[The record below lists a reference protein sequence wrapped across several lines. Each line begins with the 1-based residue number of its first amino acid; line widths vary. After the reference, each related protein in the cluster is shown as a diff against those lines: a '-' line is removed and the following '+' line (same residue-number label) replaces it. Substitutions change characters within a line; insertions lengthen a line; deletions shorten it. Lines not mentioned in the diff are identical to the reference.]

1 MLGDPPPNEKF
12 ILKRYLLTQTVGD
25 PVLSGFR
32 HRKNDMNHWLHR
44 LRLSHKLSI
53 LGLIALVMTA
63 IPLAL
68 YVSDVVGELRQARK
82 EAQGMPSL
90 MAVNAAVQRL
100 QVHRGTSAAMLGGDS
115 TMAARRPAIADGV
128 NQSLSQAQAALR
140 EADAP
145 TALQQQ
151 MQQWTQTWQTLEK
164 AVGSRSI
171 TPPQS
176 MAQHTQLVN
185 ALLHLNEAL
194 MHEYALSITPHADS
208 QALIQAVLVL
218 APQLTENLG
227 LLRGQGAG
235 FLAQGQLPPE
245 NRGALRALQRRVVDL
260 QNGAG
265 DATERAMALNA
276 NFRTQMAAPVGTVR
290 ALTAESLKMAN
301 EQLIEAQELTLASP
315 IFFDTLTRAIEAVN
329 AMVVNGSELLAE
341 TLRTEERA
349 HRQQLIA
356 VLALMTLAI
365 AVSLWLAL
373 VFVRSITQP
382 LQQAVQLAQ
391 AVAQGDLSGTDSPTG
406 SNEVGEL
413 LNAQQVMRARLRPM
427 VAQVRSGADSVAL
440 ASAEIAQGNM
450 DLSGRTEQQASALE
464 ETAASMEELSA
475 TVRNNADNA
484 REASLL
490 ASTARN
496 VAVQGGDVVAQVVQT
511 MQGINDSSRKIADI
525 ISVIDGIAFQTNILA
540 LNAAVEA
547 ARAGEQG
554 RGFAVVAGEVRSLAQ
569 RSAEAAKEI
578 KQLIDASVSRVG
590 EGNVLVQK
598 AGGTMGDVVTAIQKV
613 NDIVSAISSASQ
625 EQANGVA
632 QVGEA
637 VTQMDHATQQNAA
650 LVEEMAAAANSLNVQ
665 GQELVQAVSFFR
677 WDGQATTAAMGAAPR
692 VMPKTV
698 ARKALLELA

>member
-1 MLGDPPPNEKF
+1 M
-12 ILKRYLLTQTVGD
+12 T
-25 PVLSGFR
+25 
-32 HRKNDMNHWLHR
+32 HWLHR
-44 LRLSHKLSI
+44 LRLSHKLII

-115 TMAARRPAIADGV
+115 TMAARRPAIRDAV
-128 NQSLSQAQAALR
+128 NQAFQQTQEALR
-140 EADAP
+140 QADAP
-145 TALQQQ
+145 IELQQQ
-151 MQQWTQTWQTLEK
+151 LQQWAQTWQSLEK
-164 AVGSRSI
+164 AVDSRSI
-171 TPPQS
+171 APPQS

-185 ALLHLNEAL
+185 GLLHLNETL
-194 MHEYALSITPHADS
+194 MHEYALSITPHPDN

-218 APQLTENLG
+218 APQLTESLG

-245 NRGALRALQRRVVDL
+245 NRGALRALQRRVVDF
-260 QNGAG
+260 QAGAG
-265 DATERAMALNA
+265 NAIQRAMALND
-276 NFRTQMAAPVGTVR
+276 NFRVQMAGPVDKVR

-301 EQLIEAQELTLASP
+301 EQLIEAPELTLASP

-329 AMVVNGSELLAE
+329 ALAVDGSALLAE
-341 TLRTEERA
+341 SLRAEERD
-349 HRQQLIA
+349 HRQQLIT
-356 VLALMTLAI
+356 VLVLMALAI
-365 AVSLWLAL
+365 AVALWLSL
-373 VFVRSITQP
+373 VFVRSITGP

-391 AVAQGDLSGTDSPTG
+391 AVSQGDLSGADRETG
-406 SNEVGEL
+406 TNEVGEL
-413 LNAQQVMRARLRPM
+413 LNAQQIMRTRLRPM

-440 ASAEIAQGNM
+440 ASSEIAQGNM

-490 ASTARN
+490 ANSARD

-598 AGGTMGDVVTAIQKV
+598 AGDTMGDVVTAIQKV

-637 VTQMDHATQQNAA
+637 VTQMDQATQQNAA
-650 LVEEMAAAANSLNVQ
+650 LVEEMAAAANSLNLQ

-677 WDGQATTAAMGAAPR
+677 WDGQTSSEALRAAPR
-692 VMPKTV
+692 TV
-698 ARKALLELA
+698 AQTATRQRALELA

>member
-1 MLGDPPPNEKF
+1 M
-12 ILKRYLLTQTVGD
+12 T
-25 PVLSGFR
+25 
-32 HRKNDMNHWLHR
+32 HWLHR
-44 LRLSHKLSI
+44 LRLAHKFSI

-68 YVSDVVGELRQARK
+68 YVEDVLTELRQARQ
-82 EAQGMPSL
+82 EALGMPSL

-115 TMAARRPAIADGV
+115 TMAARRPAIRDAV
-128 NQSLSQAQAALR
+128 NQHLNQAQAALR
-140 EADAP
+140 EAEAP
-145 TALQQQ
+145 SALQQQ
-151 MQQWTQTWQTLEK
+151 LQQLVTTWQSLEK
-164 AVGSRSI
+164 AVDSRSI
-171 TPPQS
+171 AAPQS
-176 MAQHTQLVN
+176 MAQHTQLVGQ
-185 ALLHLNEAL
+185 LLHLNEAL
-194 MHEYALSITPHADS
+194 LHAYSLSTTPHADN
-208 QALIQAVLVL
+208 QALIQAVMMQ
-218 APQLTENLG
+218 APQLTESLG

-245 NRGALRALQRRVVDL
+245 NRGALRALQRRVVEV
-260 QNGAG
+260 QAAAG
-265 DATERAMALNA
+265 YSIQRAMDLNA
-276 NFRTQMAAPVGTVR
+276 DFRTRMAPQVKQVAALTNESLQMA
-290 ALTAESLKMAN
+290 K
-301 EQLIEAQELTLASP
+301 EQLIEAPELTLAAP
-315 IFFDTLTRAIEAVN
+315 LFFDTLTRTIEAVN
-329 AMVVNGSELLAE
+329 ALVADGSALLAQS
-341 TLRTEERA
+341 LRDEEQA

-356 VLALMTLAI
+356 VLALMA
-365 AVSLWLAL
+365 LAL
-373 VFVRSITQP
+373 LLALGLALAFVRSVTVP

-391 AVAQGDLSGTDSPTG
+391 AVSEGDLSGSDRPVG

-413 LNAQQVMRARLRPM
+413 LQAQYAMRAHLRPM

-464 ETAASMEELSA
+464 ETAASMEQLSA
-475 TVRNNADNA
+475 TVRHNADNA

-490 ASTARN
+490 AGAARD

-511 MQGINDSSRKIADI
+511 MQGINDSSRQIADI

-554 RGFAVVAGEVRSLAQ
+554 RGFAVVASEVRSLAQ
-569 RSAEAAKEI
+569 RSAEAAKQI
-578 KQLIDASVSRVG
+578 KHLIDTSVSRVG

-598 AGGTMGDVVTAIQKV
+598 AGNTMGDVVTAIQKV

-650 LVEEMAAAANSLNVQ
+650 LVEEMAAAANSLNLQ
-665 GQELVQAVSFFR
+665 GQELVRAVSLFR
-677 WDGQATTAAMGAAPR
+677 WEGSAASDAVRGRSSGAAHR
-692 VMPKTV
+692 E
-698 ARKALLELA
+698 ALEWA